1 MVSVIVPVYKAEKY
15 LRKCIESVLQQT
27 FHDIELILIDDG
39 SPDCSGEICN
49 EYEQQ
54 DHRIKTIH
62 QINAGEGY
70 ARNSGLKIARG
81 EWVTFLDSD
90 DYIRPNYINDLV
102 KAQKE
107 VEADIVIS
115 GMDRIYDDGSIET
128 LHVLNADQTIK
139 GNLFETILK
148 NDLINNGYIA
158 GKLYKSSFIKDANIK
173 FTSLKLKAD
182 QLFFFSYLSH
192 VNKIAF
198 RSFHDY
204 CYRQLDSSMSHLNF
218 DFNLNLSRVMD
229 FYREV
234 RKTDFGDSRINHY
247 LTLNSLDG
255 PIGKLYSQGELN
267 RKERIQH
274 LKLIDKS
281 AYWYTRQIKNYKD
294 FLITALLCCHAY
306 TLYDKVMSNIFNKYI
321 V

>member
-1 MVSVIVPVYKAEKY
+1 
-15 LRKCIESVLQQT
+15 
-27 FHDIELILIDDG
+27 
-39 SPDCSGEICN
+39 
-49 EYEQQ
+49 
-54 DHRIKTIH
+54 
-62 QINAGEGY
+62 
-70 ARNSGLKIARG
+70 
-81 EWVTFLDSD
+81 
-90 DYIRPNYINDLV
+90 
-102 KAQKE
+102 
-107 VEADIVIS
+107 
-115 GMDRIYDDGSIET
+115 
-128 LHVLNADQTIK
+128 
-139 GNLFETILK
+139 
-148 NDLINNGYIA
+148 
-158 GKLYKSSFIKDANIK
+158 
-173 FTSLKLKAD
+173 
-182 QLFFFSYLSH
+182 
-192 VNKIAF
+192 
-198 RSFHDY
+198 
-204 CYRQLDSSMSHLNF
+204 
-218 DFNLNLSRVMD
+218 MD